1 MTGQAGKAVSP
12 EHKLNFSFSGIK
24 TALLYHVRDLEK
36 ENGKLEGQLLH
47 DTVASYQEAIIDVL
61 CKKTAMAAREYNVK
75 TVVLCG
81 GVACNSVLRE
91 RLPKALPKTAKLRL
105 AERKYCTDN
114 ASMVGGL
121 AHYYF
126 EKGEFSPLYIDAFAR
141 LPVISR
147 VPFVNF

>member
-1 MTGQAGKAVSP
+1 
-12 EHKLNFSFSGIK
+12 
-24 TALLYHVRDLEK
+24 LLYHIRRLE
-36 ENGKLEGQLLH
+36 EAEGKLEGQVLY
-47 DTVASYQEAIIDVL
+47 DTAASYQEAIVDVL
-61 CKKTAMAAREYNVK
+61 CRKTAMAAEKYDVR

-91 RLPKALPKTAKLRL
+91 RLPQALPQTANLRL

-114 ASMVGGL
+114 AAMVGGL

-126 EKGEFSPLYIDAFAR
+126 EKGEFTPLDVDAFAR
-141 LPVISR
+141 LPLIST